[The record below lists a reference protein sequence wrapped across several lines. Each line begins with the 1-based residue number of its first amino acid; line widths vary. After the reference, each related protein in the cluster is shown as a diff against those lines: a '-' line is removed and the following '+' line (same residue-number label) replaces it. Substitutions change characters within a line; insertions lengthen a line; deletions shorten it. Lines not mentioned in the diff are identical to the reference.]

1 MNYFQQSLDWFMH
14 LPTKR
19 KLSLSCSLG
28 LILMASLFI
37 SWFTLS
43 PSYAVLFNQLDEK
56 DANQIISQLEQDKVS
71 YQLRNGGRDI
81 LIDKQLIPKQRLKIM
96 SANAQ
101 LSGSVGFELF
111 DKNDFGMT
119 DFSQKINYQRALQG
133 ELERTISSLEEVRQA
148 RVHLMIPEKHLFE
161 KDNTHPRAA
170 VTLHLQKE
178 LSTKQVLSI
187 QKLLAA
193 SVSHLTIKRVVVVD
207 QNGNTLSKSSEDSI
221 SSHLATKKSIEH
233 YLDEKVMHMLQQVF
247 SADQV
252 MVKIDASLNYDELQ
266 RELIKPRN
274 SGLITHEKESK
285 NSSQSSKEKNQ
296 KTEVTTREKSYQ
308 LGSEKELF
316 KRANGTLDHLSI
328 SVLVPENTSE
338 QKKSQIQRLVKGIVG
353 FNQQRGDSI
362 SIEALIAKP
371 LRVKPLLKSVPVQT
385 KPILTSSE
393 INFIFL
399 LLFIGTVTTSI
410 MLKKIRQK
418 KRQLLLIELKQWLTE
433 HDY

>member
-1 MNYFQQSLDWFMH
+1 MNYLQQSLDWYMH

-19 KLSLSCSLG
+19 KLSLACSLG
-28 LILMASLFI
+28 LILMTTLFI

-56 DANQIISQLEQDKVS
+56 DASQIISQLEQDKIS
-71 YQLRNGGRDI
+71 YQLRNDGRDI
-81 LIDKQLIPKQRLKIM
+81 LIDKPLIPKQRLKIM

-170 VTLHLQKE
+170 VTLHLQNA
-178 LSTKQVLSI
+178 LSPNQVLSI

-193 SVSHLTIKRVVVVD
+193 SVAHLSIKRVVVVD
-207 QNGNTLSKSSEDSI
+207 QNGNTLSKSQEDSI
-221 SSHLATKKSIEH
+221 ASHLATKKSIEH
-233 YLDEKVMHMLQQVF
+233 YLNEKVTHMLQPIF
-247 SADQV
+247 STDQV
-252 MVKIDASLNYDELQ
+252 RVKIDASLNYDVLQ
-266 RELIKPRN
+266 RELVTPHS
-274 SGLITHEKESK
+274 SGIILHEKESK
-285 NSSQSSKEKNQ
+285 NSSVSTKEKNQ
-296 KTEVTTREKSYQ
+296 NTEITAREKSYQ
-308 LGSEKELF
+308 LGSKKELF

-338 QKKSQIQRLVKGIVG
+338 QKKSQIQRLVKATVG
-353 FNQQRGDSI
+353 FNPARGDSI
-362 SIEALIAKP
+362 SIEAL
-371 LRVKPLLKSVPVQT
+371 LVKPQSLKPPVQFVPVVP
-385 KPILTSSE
+385 KPILTRSE
-393 INFIFL
+393 IRFILLL
-399 LLFIGTVTTSI
+399 LLFFTATTSV
-410 MLKKIRQK
+410 LFRRIRQK
-418 KRQLLLIELKQWLTE
+418 KKQLLLVELKQWLTE